1 MLGSDI
7 LTMCF
12 NCLGKHQIITEK
24 IAGFFLVLSPTKI
37 VLIFLEKLEL
47 IVV

>member
-12 NCLGKHQIITEK
+12 NFFGKHQIITEK
-24 IAGFFLVLSPTKI
+24 IAGFFLVLSPTKN
-37 VLIFLEKLEL
+37 VLMSLEKLEL